1 MMDKEQTAMERL
13 RLASDMSLR
22 LYHRPL
28 LLTDSGGKDS
38 AVICKLAENA
48 GIPFEVVHSH
58 TTADAPETVYHVRKR
73 AKEYELK
80 GVSYTIHYPTY
91 KGEPTSMWKLIPVM
105 HIPPTR
111 VVRYCCTVL
120 KETTGRDRFIAT
132 GVRWAES
139 TARKNKRSS
148 LEIIHADRKKTLLL
162 NNDNDEDRRLFETCT
177 LKGKRVCNPVIDWQE
192 SDVWDYLTDQ
202 HVECNPLYCEG
213 SRRVGCVGCPLAPR
227 ATRNKEFARW
237 PKFPQMYINAFD
249 RMIAER
255 QRRGKIDGAWSND
268 AWSTGVDV
276 FHWWMQDG
284 VLPGQFEIEEDE
296 YS

>member
-1 MMDKEQTAMERL
+1 MDKEQTAMERL

-48 GIPFEVVHSH
+48 GIPFEIVHSH

-91 KGEPTSMWKLIPVM
+91 KGEPTSMWKIIPIKLM
-105 HIPPTR
+105 PPTR
-111 VVRYCCTVL
+111 AVRYCCAVL

-139 TARKNKRSS
+139 TARKNNRSS
-148 LEIIHADRKKTLLL
+148 LEIIHSDRKKTLLL

-177 LKGKRVCNPVIDWQE
+177 LKGKRVCNPIIDWQE

-213 SRRVGCVGCPLAPR
+213 SRRVGCVGCPLATR
-227 ATRNKEFARW
+227 VTRNKEFARW

-255 QRRGKIDGAWSND
+255 QRRGKMDGSWRMGT
-268 AWSTGVDV
+268 TGVDV
-276 FHWWMQDG
+276 FHWWMEDG

-296 YS
+296 P

>member
-1 MMDKEQTAMERL
+1 MDKEQTAMERL

-48 GIPFEVVHSH
+48 GIPFEIVHSH
-58 TTADAPETVYHVRKR
+58 TTADAPETVYHVRTR

-91 KGEPTSMWKLIPVM
+91 KGEPTSMWKLIPIKLM
-105 HIPPTR
+105 PPTR
-111 VVRYCCTVL
+111 LARYCCAVL
-120 KETTGRDRFIAT
+120 KETTGRNRFMAT

-139 TARKNKRSS
+139 TARKNNRSS
-148 LEIIHADRKKTLLL
+148 LEIIHTDRKKSMLL

-177 LKGKRVCNPVIDWQE
+177 LKGKRVCNPIIDWQE
-192 SDVWDYLTDQ
+192 SDVWDFLADQ

-213 SRRVGCVGCPLAPR
+213 WPRVGCVGCPMAGKGR
-227 ATRNKEFARW
+227 YREFARW
-237 PKFPQMYINAFD
+237 PKFPQMYISAFD
-249 RMIAER
+249 RMLAER
-255 QRRGKIDGAWSND
+255 QRRGKMDGSWRMGT
-268 AWSTGVDV
+268 TGVDV
-276 FHWWMQDG
+276 FHWWMEDG
-284 VLPGQFEIEEDE
+284 VLPGQLEIEED
-296 YS
+296 

>member
-1 MMDKEQTAMERL
+1 MERL

-48 GIPFEVVHSH
+48 GIPFEIAHSH

-91 KGEPTSMWKLIPVM
+91 KGEPTSMWKLIPIKLM
-105 HIPPTR
+105 PPTR
-111 VVRYCCTVL
+111 LARYCCAVL

-139 TARKNKRSS
+139 TARKNNRSS
-148 LEIIHADRKKTLLL
+148 LEIIHADREKTLLL
-162 NNDNDEDRRLFETCT
+162 NNDNDEDRRLFEACT
-177 LKGKRVCNPVIDWQE
+177 LKGKRVCNPIIDWQE

-213 SRRVGCVGCPLAPR
+213 LRRVGCVGCPMAGKAR
-227 ATRNKEFARW
+227 KKEFALW

-255 QRRGKIDGAWSND
+255 QRRGTLAGSWGMGT
-268 AWSTGVDV
+268 TGVDV
-276 FHWWMQDG
+276 FHWWMEDG

-296 YS
+296 P

>member
-1 MMDKEQTAMERL
+1 MDKEQTAMERL

-48 GIPFEVVHSH
+48 GIPFDIVHSH

-91 KGEPTSMWKLIPVM
+91 KGEPTSMWKLIPIKLM
-105 HIPPTR
+105 PPTR
-111 VVRYCCTVL
+111 VARYCCAVL
-120 KETTGRDRFIAT
+120 KETTGRDRFIVT

-139 TARKNKRSS
+139 TARKNNRSS
-148 LEIIHADRKKTLLL
+148 LEIVHADRKKKLLL

-177 LKGKRVCNPVIDWQE
+177 LKGKRVCNPIIDWQE
-192 SDVWDYLTDQ
+192 SDVWDYLTEQ

-213 SRRVGCVGCPLAPR
+213 WPRVGCVGCPMAGKAR
-227 ATRNKEFARW
+227 YREFAQYPEYR
-237 PKFPQMYINAFD
+237 QMYINAFD
-249 RMIAER
+249 RMLAER
-255 QRRGKIDGAWSND
+255 QRRGRILGSWR
-268 AWSTGVDV
+268 TGVDV
-276 FHWWMQDG
+276 FHRWMEDG
-284 VLPGQFEIEEDE
+284 VLPGQLDIGDIETEGAE
-296 YS
+296 

>member
-48 GIPFEVVHSH
+48 GIPFEIVHSH
-58 TTADAPETVYHVRKR
+58 TSADAPETVYHVRKR

-91 KGEPTSMWKLIPVM
+91 KGEPTSMWKLIPIM
-105 HIPPTR
+105 LMPPTR
-111 VVRYCCTVL
+111 LARYCCAVL
-120 KETTGRDRFIAT
+120 KETTGHDRFIAT
-132 GVRWAES
+132 GVRWEES
-139 TARKNKRSS
+139 TARKNNRSS
-148 LEIIHADRKKTLLL
+148 LEIIHADRKKSLLL

-177 LKGKRVCNPVIDWQE
+177 LKGKRVCNPIIDWQE
-192 SDVWDYLTDQ
+192 SDVWDYLTEQ

-213 SRRVGCVGCPLAPR
+213 WLRVGCVGCPMAGKAR
-227 ATRNKEFARW
+227 KKEFARW
-237 PKFPQMYINAFD
+237 PQFRRMYISAFD
-249 RMIAER
+249 RMLAEY
-255 QRRGKIDGAWSND
+255 QRRGKTDGS
-268 AWSTGVDV
+268 WSTGVDV
-276 FHWWMQDG
+276 FHWWMKDG

>member
-48 GIPFEVVHSH
+48 GIPFEIVHSH

-80 GVSYTIHYPTY
+80 GVSYTIHYPAY
-91 KGEPTSMWKLIPVM
+91 KGEPT
-105 HIPPTR
+105 R
-111 VVRYCCTVL
+111 
-120 KETTGRDRFIAT
+120 
-132 GVRWAES
+132 
-139 TARKNKRSS
+139 RKNTRGS
-148 LEIIHADRKKTLLL
+148 LEIIHTDRKKTMLL

-177 LKGKRVCNPVIDWQE
+177 LKGKRVCNPIIDWQE
-192 SDVWDYLTDQ
+192 SDVWDYLTEQ

-213 SRRVGCVGCPLAPR
+213 WHRVGCVGCPIAGKAR
-227 ATRNKEFARW
+227 YREFAQY
-237 PKFPQMYINAFD
+237 PKYRQMYINAFD

-255 QRRGKIDGAWSND
+255 QRRGKMDGSWRMD
-268 AWSTGVDV
+268 TTGVDV
-276 FHWWMQDG
+276 FHWWMEDG
-284 VLPGQFEIEEDE
+284 VLPGQLDIEDIETE
-296 YS
+296 GAE

>member
-1 MMDKEQTAMERL
+1 MDKEQTAMERL

-38 AVICKLAENA
+38 AVICKIAENA
-48 GIPFEVVHSH
+48 GIPFEIDHSH
-58 TTADAPETVYHVRKR
+58 TTADAPETVYHVRQR

-80 GVSYTIHYPTY
+80 GVRYTIRYPTY
-91 KGEPTSMWKLIPVM
+91 KGEPTSMWKLIP
-105 HIPPTR
+105 IKLLPPTR
-111 VVRYCCTVL
+111 LVRYCCAVL

-139 TARKNKRSS
+139 TARKNNRSS

-177 LKGKRVCNPVIDWQE
+177 LKGKRVCNPIIDWQE
-192 SDVWDYLTDQ
+192 SDVWDFLADQ

-213 SRRVGCVGCPLAPR
+213 WHRVGCIGCPLATR
-227 ATRNKEFARW
+227 VTRNKEFARW

-255 QRRGKIDGAWSND
+255 QRRGKMDGSW
-268 AWSTGVDV
+268 WSTGVDV
-276 FHWWMQDG
+276 FHWWMEDG

-296 YS
+296 P

>member
-1 MMDKEQTAMERL
+1 MERL

-48 GIPFEVVHSH
+48 GIPFEIVHSH

-91 KGEPTSMWKLIPVM
+91 KGEPTSMWKLIPIKLM
-105 HIPPTR
+105 PPTR
-111 VVRYCCTVL
+111 LARYCCAVL

-139 TARKNKRSS
+139 TARKNNRSS
-148 LEIIHADRKKTLLL
+148 LEIIHSDRKKTLLL

-177 LKGKRVCNPVIDWQE
+177 LKGKRVCNPIIDWQE

-213 SRRVGCVGCPLAPR
+213 SRRVGCVGCPMAG
-227 ATRNKEFARW
+227 KARKKSL
-237 PKFPQMYINAFD
+237 PAG
-249 RMIAER
+249 RSS
-255 QRRGKIDGAWSND
+255 RRCTSMRLTA
-268 AWSTGVDV
+268 
-276 FHWWMQDG
+276 
-284 VLPGQFEIEEDE
+284 
-296 YS
+296 

>member
-1 MMDKEQTAMERL
+1 MDKEQTAMERL

-48 GIPFEVVHSH
+48 GIPFEIVHSH

-91 KGEPTSMWKLIPVM
+91 KGEPTSMWALIPIKLM
-105 HIPPTR
+105 PPTR
-111 VVRYCCTVL
+111 TVRYCCAVL

-139 TARKNKRSS
+139 TARKNNRSS
-148 LEIIHADRKKTLLL
+148 LEIIHTDRKKTLLL

-177 LKGKRVCNPVIDWQE
+177 LKGKRVCNPIIDWQE
-192 SDVWDYLTDQ
+192 SDVWDYLTEQ
-202 HVECNPLYCEG
+202 HVECNPLYCDG
-213 SRRVGCVGCPLAPR
+213 SRRVGCVGCPLA
-227 ATRNKEFARW
+227 AGVTRNKEFARW
-237 PKFPQMYINAFD
+237 PKFRQMYINSFD

-255 QRRGKIDGAWSND
+255 IRRGKMDGSWRMGT
-268 AWSTGVDV
+268 TGLDV
-276 FHWWMQDG
+276 FHWWMEDG
-284 VLPGQFEIEEDE
+284 VLPGQFEIEEE
-296 YS
+296 E